1 MPLIL
6 GMSVLLGCQML
17 GELLTRLLSAPI
29 PGPVFG
35 MVILL
40 LGLLVRGRVPNSL
53 RTASEG
59 LLGYLTLL
67 FVPAG
72 VGLIIHGRLIG
83 DDWLAIAVTLVVST
97 MLTVVVTALVLSYFQ
112 KNQGENNDVVD
123 KLGECDK

>member
-17 GELLTRLLSAPI
+17 GEMLTRLLSAPV

-40 LGLLVRGRVPNSL
+40 VGLLIRGKVPASL
-53 RTASEG
+53 RMAAEG
-59 LLGYLTLL
+59 LLAYLTLL

-83 DDWLAIAVTLVVST
+83 DDWLAIVVTLVVST
-97 MLTVVVTALVLSYFQ
+97 MLTVAVTALVLSYLQ
-112 KNQGENNDVVD
+112 KRRNKGLVIDQQGAQDA
-123 KLGECDK
+123 

>member
-17 GELLTRLLSAPI
+17 GEMLTRLFSAPV

-40 LGLLVRGRVPNSL
+40 AGLLVRGKVPLSL
-53 RTASEG
+53 RVAAEG
-59 LLGYLTLL
+59 LLAYLTLL

-83 DDWLAIAVTLVVST
+83 DDWMAIVGTLVVST
-97 MLTVVVTALVLSYFQ
+97 MLTVSVTALVLSYLQ
-112 KNQGENNDVVD
+112 KRRNKGLVVD
-123 KLGECDK
+123 QQGARDA